1 MSTLMRSIPRQS
13 DLVTLPLFPEP
24 PQGSKIV
31 VSISGGK
38 DSIACLLLALEEYGP
53 EPVIAHHQVI
63 PEDWPGTVE
72 YNMQVCNYL
81 GVPLYTAQ
89 AHYYGY
95 ECEQCQAHYL
105 TSFERPFCRACKS
118 REGRQ
123 IALVQSLLDLVTWR
137 GMWPSLD
144 VRFCTSYLKRDVFNM
159 WTRRN
164 SDLLGPSS
172 VVVMGERWRES
183 RGRARLPSIRQRTNL
198 LHLTEYRPI
207 LDYRRIDVFRKARE
221 YGIEPHYCYKAQGM
235 TDEDMYE
242 RDVEGGPR
250 MSCVICFLKPEAQL
264 KASYLAEQGR
274 PIVERGITV
283 ERAVGHRLTRDYSLE
298 AAVSG

>member
-1 MSTLMRSIPRQS
+1 VSPR
-13 DLVTLPLFPEP
+13 
-24 PQGSKIV
+24 GSKIV
-31 VSISGGK
+31 VSLSGSK

-53 EPVIAHHQVI
+53 ELVIAHHQVI

-72 YNMQVCNYL
+72 YNQQVCSYL

-95 ECEQCQAHYL
+95 ECEQCLAHYL
-105 TSFERPFCRACKS
+105 TSNAQPYCRACKS

-123 IALVQSLLDLVTWR
+123 VALVQSLLDLVTWR

-159 WTRRN
+159 WARRN
-164 SDLLGPSS
+164 SNLLGSSS

-183 RGRARLPSIRQRTNL
+183 KGRARLPYIRQRT
-198 LHLTEYRPI
+198 HLPHMTEYRPI
-207 LDYRRIDVFRKARE
+207 LDYRRIDVFRKSRE

-242 RDVEGGPR
+242 WDVEGGPR
-250 MSCVICFLKPEAQL
+250 MSCVICFLKPEVQL
-264 KASYLAEQGR
+264 KASYQTEQGR
-274 PIVERGITV
+274 PIVERGIAV
-283 ERAVGHRLTRDYSLE
+283 ERAIGHRPTRDHSLE